1 MYKQEDIAVLTN
13 KNNLI
18 AEQSVEWSV
27 LLTEFE
33 QSVSDQLKGLRVL
46 ECLLDCKTVVFFLKI
61 REKNSVKRGVRLTRA
76 SLTCP

>member
-1 MYKQEDIAVLTN
+1 MRFLTN

-33 QSVSDQLKGLRVL
+33 QSVSDQLKGLVEDL
-46 ECLLDCKTVVFFLKI
+46 MIGMPQYFKDGCLAEEET
-61 REKNSVKRGVRLTRA
+61 EN
-76 SLTCP
+76 